1 MYQNL
6 CPGAEPCPT
15 SALYQQEIILP
26 PITNRTAH
34 PTVFGHGGRE
44 ERKAEKVLAETD
56 CLETGPAVAL
66 EGMRVFVN
74 CHPLQASVL

>member
-15 SALYQQEIILP
+15 SALDHQEIILP

-66 EGMRVFVN
+66 EGMLVFVN